1 MVTLSDLKSFMVE
14 RRRASLNE
22 IAVHFDT
29 PASAVRPMLE
39 QWIAKGRL
47 RKLDVAGGCGKA
59 GAGCSCSQPPSEV
72 FEWTM

>member
-22 IAVHFDT
+22 IAMHFDT

-59 GAGCSCSQPPSEV
+59 GSGCSCSQPPSEV